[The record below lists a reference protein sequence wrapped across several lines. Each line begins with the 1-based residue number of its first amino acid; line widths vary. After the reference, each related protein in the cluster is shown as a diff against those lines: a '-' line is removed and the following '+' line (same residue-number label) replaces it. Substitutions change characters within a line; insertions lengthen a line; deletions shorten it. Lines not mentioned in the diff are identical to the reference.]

1 MMNLPNYTKITPGPN
16 LCSAV
21 VIENFEHIEHSNQ
34 LVPTS
39 FVIKNMTHCNKL
51 SSHFLIK

>member
-1 MMNLPNYTKITPGPN
+1 MMNLPNYTKITPGAN

-34 LVPTS
+34 
-39 FVIKNMTHCNKL
+39 
-51 SSHFLIK
+51 